1 MDLYQ
6 DLGVSKN
13 APKAEIKK
21 AYRKKA
27 MKLHPDRKGG
37 DPEKF
42 HSIQR
47 AYDVLGDDA
56 RRAHYDA
63 TGEEG
68 KADTQGALIQRLA
81 ALFMH
86 FVETADVDHADIV
99 VLMRE
104 ALRDGKN
111 KTLQALQQ
119 QHKKIERYERTKKRL
134 KKNGDGENL
143 LAQLIDGQI
152 SIVQRGIELGKS
164 EIGVVEELIKMVDG
178 YSYAA
183 DAGSQYATFQGIA
196 GIDFAPCRW
205 QR

>member
-1 MDLYQ
+1 MNLYD
-6 DLGVSKN
+6 DLGV
-13 APKAEIKK
+13 PKSADRATIKK

-27 MKLHPDRKGG
+27 QKLHPDRKDGNA
-37 DPEKF
+37 EQF
-42 HSIQR
+42 HAVQK
-47 AYDVLGDDA
+47 AYDVLYDDA

-63 TGEEG
+63 TGQDG
-68 KADTQGALIQRLA
+68 MVDRQGALIQRLA

-99 VLMRE
+99 VLMRQ
-104 ALRDGKN
+104 ALLDGKN
-111 KTLQALQQ
+111 KTLIALQQ

-134 KKNGDGENL
+134 KKKGDGENL
-143 LAQLIDGQI
+143 FAQMIDGQI

-183 DAGSQYATFQGIA
+183 DAGSQYATMQGLAAQAFGQGI
-196 GIDFAPCRW
+196 W
-205 QR
+205 QT

>member
-42 HSIQR
+42 HAIQR
-47 AYDVLGDDA
+47 AYDVLNDDA

-99 VLMRE
+99 VLMKE

-111 KTLQALQQ
+111 KTKQAIKQQ
-119 QHKKIERYERTKKRL
+119 EKKIEKYERTKKRL
-134 KKNGDGENL
+134 TKKGGGENL
-143 LAQLIDGQI
+143 FVQMIDGQI

-164 EIGVVEELIKMVDG
+164 EIGVVEEMLKMIED

-183 DAGSQYATFQGIA
+183 DAGSQYATFQSLA
-196 GIDFAPCRW
+196 QFAWSNP
-205 QR
+205 

>member
-1 MDLYQ
+1 MSLYE
-6 DLGVSKN
+6 DLGVHKD

-42 HSIQR
+42 HAIQR
-47 AYDVLGDDA
+47 AYDVLNDDA

-68 KADTQGALIQRLA
+68 KADKQGALIQRLA

-86 FVETADVDHADIV
+86 FVETADVDHADII
-99 VLMRE
+99 VLMRQ
-104 ALRDGKN
+104 ALLDGKN
-111 KTLQALQQ
+111 KTLIALQQ

-134 KKNGDGENL
+134 KKKGDGENL

-183 DAGSQYATFQGIA
+183 DAGSQYATMQGLAGIA
-196 GIDFAPCRW
+196 FGPGVW